1 MKITLLSILS
11 LLIFSS
17 CSKQPECDN
26 EESIQLAKELIIQE
40 LKKDSGMAFAMFEI
54 DEESVD
60 KFVNENIEL
69 INVRP
74 TEKDNELKRCDCATQ
89 ISFKFSEELIEKLGG
104 KSKGDIIINAINEMM
119 TQQLDYNF
127 TLQKINKDDQLIIE
141 GIVPVEELRGVFMN
155 YASIQKAINNENI
168 KNEEEETISED
179 DSLESDVSTVKK
191 DDTDFS
197 ANSGEIITEVSDIYR
212 GRDNSTK
219 TKMYLVKGDV
229 FDIGEEKDGFYDIH
243 YHGKNNDKSIE
254 GFILASEIRLLY
266 IDKYGNKTYIEE

>member
-104 KSKGDIIINAINEMM
+104 KSKGDIIINTINEMM

-127 TLQKINKDDQLIIE
+127 TLQKVNKDDQLIIE
-141 GIVPVEELRGVFMN
+141 GIVPVEELRGIFMN
-155 YASIQKAINNENI
+155 YASMQNAL
-168 KNEEEETISED
+168 NEENDKETLSEEALLGKE
-179 DSLESDVSTVKK
+179 VSTVKK
-191 DDTDFS
+191 EDTDLS
-197 ANSGEIITEVSDIYR
+197 PNSGEIITEKSYIYKEN
-212 GRDNSTK
+212 NSSFK
-219 TKMYLVKGDV
+219 TKMYLIKGDIV
-229 FDIGEEKDGFYDIH
+229 EIGTEARGFYSIH
-243 YHGKNNDKSIE
+243 YSGKNNDKDID
-254 GFILASEIRLLY
+254 GFIPIDDVKLLY
-266 IDKYGNKTYIEE
+266 VDKYGNKTYIEE